1 MKMEELLEVNDI
13 YFLGRRLLEIDP
25 LYKLMFSR
33 TDNKFLILHNNQ
45 VVFSLNKDEI
55 NPSLILKVRQS
66 RREYM
71 NLLFKQIDE
80 HNLKLQKC
88 EDERI
93 SDDASLKLN
102 YLLGIASHTSS
113 ELSNKDMIDLI
124 S

>member
-33 TDNKFLILHNNQ
+33 TDNKFLILHDNQ

-55 NPSLILKVRQS
+55 NPSLILKVRKS

-71 NLLFKQIDE
+71 SLLFKQIDE
-80 HNLKLQKC
+80 HNLK
-88 EDERI
+88 
-93 SDDASLKLN
+93 
-102 YLLGIASHTSS
+102 
-113 ELSNKDMIDLI
+113 
-124 S
+124 